1 MSANKKDKDVKLMK
15 LHAEVSELYEKIP
28 TLKEMYPIVDRI
40 GEGKRSCFR
49 SNSLGTF
56 SAVYKAL
63 DKRHR
68 FFDNSSWRDVSN
80 TKSFMVTHPTIN
92 GQYMKTMFV
101 ALKKIYVTSSP
112 QRLYN
117 EINML
122 YQLGGKNNVIPI
134 IEAFRQKD
142 QLIVAMPYFE
152 HLDFRVVMH
161 LMDGDDLKL
170 YMHNLL
176 TALSHIHNFG
186 IIHRDLKPSNFLFDL
201 KRKRGVLV
209 DFGLAQYEHE
219 LFGATQAAQDNIAK
233 HNPSKKRKAE
243 PLPPGFYTKDTRP
256 SFKASRAGTRG
267 FRAPEVLLKVAAQ
280 TTKLDMW
287 SAGVI
292 MLCLLT
298 RQFPFFH
305 STDDIDAIAEIA
317 CLFGREE
324 MEQVAKRYDRKWSTN
339 IHTIPQKRVDLQK
352 IWKKWNRL
360 QKDMIESGQPISTQ
374 SRKSV

>member
-1 MSANKKDKDVKLMK
+1 MALFQLFDRHNSSKQEIMSANKKDKDVKLMK

-49 SNSLGTF
+49 SNSVGTF

-176 TALSHIHNFG
+176 TALSHIHSFG

-233 HNPSKKRKAE
+233 QNPSKKRKAE
-243 PLPPGFYTKDTRP
+243 PLPPGFYTKDTRYDQL
-256 SFKASRAGTRG
+256 FLIINILGL
-267 FRAPEVLLKVAAQ
+267 LLKRQ
-280 TTKLDMW
+280 ELEQ
-287 SAGVI
+287 GVSEHQR
-292 MLCLLT
+292 C
-298 RQFPFFH
+298 F
-305 STDDIDAIAEIA
+305 
-317 CLFGREE
+317 
-324 MEQVAKRYDRKWSTN
+324 
-339 IHTIPQKRVDLQK
+339 
-352 IWKKWNRL
+352 
-360 QKDMIESGQPISTQ
+360 
-374 SRKSV
+374 